1 MESDRVSNDARSCQ
15 KSVDLSDDQK
25 EDNRHP
31 QRVCPIIELRKRNQ
45 NRRDIANDV
54 SDVRNDPEE
63 RESEPDQKAKLQALF
78 YIVVQ
83 ELVSFSFIGRP
94 FATRARPK

>member
-15 KSVDLSDDQK
+15 KSIDLSDDQK

-63 RESEPDQKAKLQALF
+63 RESEPDQKAKRRPTIESPIANSTAL
-78 YIVVQ
+78 I
-83 ELVSFSFIGRP
+83 R
-94 FATRARPK
+94 ATTSWPRKKLMR